1 MGNGNLLVLCFFKD
15 FMILFSFYRKV
26 VPCKRF
32 SILQN
37 NMDNRLDGYWNAG
50 KVSPIVEK
58 PVDKPVPKT
67 QAEKDKQELE
77 EFEGSSSLHY

>member
-1 MGNGNLLVLCFFKD
+1 MNFFSLLQKFIKKNL
-15 FMILFSFYRKV
+15 
-26 VPCKRF
+26 PCESF
-32 SILQN
+32 SILLN

>member
-1 MGNGNLLVLCFFKD
+1 MGNGNLFVLCFFKD
-15 FMILFSFYRKV
+15 FMIFFLFYRKV

-67 QAEKDKQELE
+67 QAEKDQQELE
-77 EFEGSSSLHY
+77 EFEGS

>member
-1 MGNGNLLVLCFFKD
+1 
-15 FMILFSFYRKV
+15 
-26 VPCKRF
+26 
-32 SILQN
+32 
-37 NMDNRLDGYWNAG
+37 MDNRLDGYWNAG